1 MFLGALIFLEI
12 SQALQNRNEIWINR
26 KIFSHR
32 VLFNYLVVASENC
45 LPMRFI
51 HCVINYICEPTRWK
65 KKSTEFEGDWLSI
78 QVLNFHSSYLIFAS
92 VENNTVL
99 FQSFVF

>member
-1 MFLGALIFLEI
+1 MFLGALIFLET

-26 KIFSHR
+26 KIFSHH

-51 HCVINYICEPTRWK
+51 YWVINYICEPTRWK
-65 KKSTEFEGDWLSI
+65 KILWSSRGTDSGFKFSI
-78 QVLNFHSSYLIFAS
+78 YSSYLIFAS